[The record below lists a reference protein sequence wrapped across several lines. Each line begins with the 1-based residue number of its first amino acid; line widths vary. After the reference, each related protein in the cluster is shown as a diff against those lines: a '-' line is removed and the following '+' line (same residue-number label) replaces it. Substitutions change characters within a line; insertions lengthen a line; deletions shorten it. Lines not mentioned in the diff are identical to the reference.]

1 MKLFPIV
8 QIVQGSRG
16 GGGGWHS
23 LRKQPTFGDVTTGFT
38 AKWRL
43 RNERRNS
50 RSGWVLLC
58 QLFAASSASSAM
70 FSVHLLLSAFI
81 LLCPFLCF
89 ALSCLLTL
97 SDPVFRIYWFLP
109 FGLQGAIICHRS
121 MVSSPVLV
129 YLELRSAT
137 LSITKKHA
145 LAKIYLQRH
154 RFWVVN
160 NVIFDTPQLQRKI
173 RTSRPMQLPNYI
185 SVPSAPSLIGSLRKH
200 PFLLAL
206 LRWGRF
212 APRNVCDS
220 ATEIPYWWRK
230 SMFT

>member
-1 MKLFPIV
+1 
-8 QIVQGSRG
+8 
-16 GGGGWHS
+16 
-23 LRKQPTFGDVTTGFT
+23 
-38 AKWRL
+38 
-43 RNERRNS
+43 
-50 RSGWVLLC
+50 
-58 QLFAASSASSAM
+58 M

-81 LLCPFLCF
+81 LLCPFLRF

-109 FGLQGAIICHRS
+109 FGLQGAIICHWS

-137 LSITKKHA
+137 FSITKKHA

-185 SVPSAPSLIGSLRKH
+185 SVPSAPSLVACENIHFSSLFVAGDFSR
-200 PFLLAL
+200 
-206 LRWGRF
+206 GGT
-212 APRNVCDS
+212 S
-220 ATEIPYWWRK
+220 ATQRQKFHTDDANQCLHNK
-230 SMFT
+230 SGSHGVPNVNLSNFACLLVDFGKVLCWSAHELQ

>member
-1 MKLFPIV
+1 
-8 QIVQGSRG
+8 
-16 GGGGWHS
+16 
-23 LRKQPTFGDVTTGFT
+23 
-38 AKWRL
+38 
-43 RNERRNS
+43 
-50 RSGWVLLC
+50 
-58 QLFAASSASSAM
+58 M

-121 MVSSPVLV
+121 MVSFPVLV
-129 YLELRSAT
+129 YLELCSAT
-137 LSITKKHA
+137 FSITKKHA

-185 SVPSAPSLIGSLRKH
+185 SVPSAPSWVADVPPSETSPATKSEEKRMFSQATSLAK
-200 PFLLAL
+200 
-206 LRWGRF
+206 
-212 APRNVCDS
+212 
-220 ATEIPYWWRK
+220 
-230 SMFT
+230 MFNLYYC